1 MEESL
6 QPEVT
11 MLLAYGSLQE
21 VFNILFNN
29 LIIQRAFN
37 RRGKTWW
44 YLFGNTRVTL
54 LIIFNSIYT
63 FFTEI
68 SLSEKHHTF

>member
-11 MLLAYGSLQE
+11 ILLAYGSLQE
-21 VFNILFNN
+21 AFNILFNN

-44 YLFGNTRVTL
+44 YLFGNTRVSL